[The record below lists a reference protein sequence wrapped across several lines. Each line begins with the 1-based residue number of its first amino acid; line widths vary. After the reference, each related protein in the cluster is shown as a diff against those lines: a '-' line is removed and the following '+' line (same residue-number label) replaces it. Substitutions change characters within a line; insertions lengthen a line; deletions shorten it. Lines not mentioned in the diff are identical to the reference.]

1 MSRRQ
6 DWRVGEECALLLEES
21 ENSIWKR
28 HRAAAYEGMISG
40 RLTTLQ
46 PIRSCSELGS
56 MFSATSR
63 LFQMAAWGCTAG
75 GGVPFLVTVA

>member
-28 HRAAAYEGMISG
+28 HRAAAYEGMISDKWTLDNTPAHPVLFRV
-40 RLTTLQ
+40 RLD
-46 PIRSCSELGS
+46 
-56 MFSATSR
+56 
-63 LFQMAAWGCTAG
+63 
-75 GGVPFLVTVA
+75 V